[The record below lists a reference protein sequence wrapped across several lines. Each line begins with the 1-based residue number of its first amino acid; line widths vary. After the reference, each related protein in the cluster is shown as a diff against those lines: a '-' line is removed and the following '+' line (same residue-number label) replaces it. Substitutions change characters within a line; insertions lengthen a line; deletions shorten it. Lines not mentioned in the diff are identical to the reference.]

1 MIANSTWALFVV
13 FALGFTV
20 ILAVIVIYPWLRRTT
35 LSTPHAN
42 SIQLNIAIFKERL
55 AELEEDYQRKVLE
68 ADEYLEQKIDLQ
80 RQLLA
85 ASGGNSTRARM
96 TPSSTESLRISSP
109 MSRWVVLMIF
119 SGIPILCFST
129 YYFWTQNQQSQHR
142 ALLDFWANQ
151 DQYAEVA
158 DALMMGK
165 VSQPP
170 ATASNH
176 LFELLQSMQV
186 NAYQHPLD
194 AKRWVRLS
202 EAYMDGNA
210 IEPALAALAHA
221 YRLKPENNDIAMTYA
236 QMRFFSLQGKMD
248 PVTQDIVAR
257 ILVQDPEH
265 EGALLLMSMATYQD
279 QHYSE
284 AIDWLQRLKRARLAR
299 ATLSQPVN
307 PAIIAQLDQTI
318 HDAEIANAK
327 LTQASSDHA
336 VNIDVQV
343 SDALK
348 SKFHLR
354 DTLFVYVRALQGLP
368 APYAVQKI
376 PASVLLNATAQHQAL
391 MVTLSDANSMLP
403 TRTISSAQLA
413 GTPLVV
419 AARVS
424 QHSDP
429 IGGQGDLE
437 SLPVPIDLG
446 SAHGRRYV
454 VNIDQIRP

>member
-1 MIANSTWALFVV
+1 MIINSTWLLFLV
-13 FALGFTV
+13 FAIVFTM
-20 ILAVIVIYPWLRRTT
+20 ILAVIVIYPWLRRSAILAPSNLT
-35 LSTPHAN
+35 H
-42 SIQLNIAIFKERL
+42 LNISIFKERL
-55 AELEEDYQRKVLE
+55 TELEEDYHHKVVE
-68 ADEYLEQKIDLQ
+68 TDEYFEQKIDLQ

-85 ASGGNSTRARM
+85 ASGGNATHAGMPPRSTK
-96 TPSSTESLRISSP
+96 SSS
-109 MSRWVVLMIF
+109 MSRWIVLMIF
-119 SGIPILCFST
+119 LGIPVLCFST
-129 YYFWTQNQQSQHR
+129 YYFWTQHQHAQHQ
-142 ALLDFWANQ
+142 ALLDFWENQ

-158 DALMMGK
+158 DEMMTGK

-170 ATASNH
+170 VASNH
-176 LFELLQSMQV
+176 LFELLQAMQV
-186 NAYQHPLD
+186 NAYHHPLD
-194 AKRWVRLS
+194 AKRWMRLS
-202 EAYMDGNA
+202 EIYMDGNA

-248 PVTQDIVAR
+248 QVTQDIVAR
-257 ILVQDPEH
+257 ILAQDPEH

-284 AIDWLQRLKRARLAR
+284 AIDWLQRLKRTRLAR

-327 LTQASSDHA
+327 LTQASSCHA
-336 VNIDVQV
+336 INIDLQV

-348 SKFHLR
+348 SKLHLR
-354 DTLFVYVRALQGLP
+354 DTLFVYVRALQGSP

-376 PASVLLNATAQHQAL
+376 PASVLLNATAQHQVL
-391 MVTLSDANSMLP
+391 MVTLSDVNSMLP